1 MKKINLGYSIL
12 EAMTNVLEGDQNNN
26 LGIMMYYI
34 MHIG

>member
-12 EAMTNVLEGDQNNN
+12 EAMTNVLKRDQHNN
-26 LGIMMYYI
+26 LDIMMYYI